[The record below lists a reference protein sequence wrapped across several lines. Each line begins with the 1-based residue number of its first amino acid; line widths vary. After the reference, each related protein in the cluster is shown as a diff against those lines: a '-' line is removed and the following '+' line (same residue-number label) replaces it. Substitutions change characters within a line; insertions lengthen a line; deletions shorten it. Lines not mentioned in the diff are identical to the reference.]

1 MNKIDRFYFNVL
13 CYGILVLAVPCV
25 LLAQLFDSFIRAG
38 ADVWALHLYI
48 GEARGRAEARIARAK
63 A

>member
-1 MNKIDRFYFNVL
+1 
-13 CYGILVLAVPCV
+13 VLAVPCV